1 MTTATE
7 HKYALTLLY
16 YLNAGRE
23 ADFLKYEE
31 AVLPILEKYDGR
43 LLYRIRPPRESFV
56 HPPGEEQPYEVHVV
70 TFGSKEDFI
79 KYKNDPD
86 RQKHIELG
94 SRAVKKIRMIAATAD
109 EL

>member
-1 MTTATE
+1 MTGATE

-16 YLNAGRE
+16 YLNPGGE

-31 AVLPILEKYDGR
+31 SVLPLLEKHNGR
-43 LLYRIRPPRESFV
+43 LLYRIRPPKESFIY
-56 HPPGEEQPYEVHVV
+56 PAGDEQPYEVHVV
-70 TFGSKEDFI
+70 TFGSKQDFLE
-79 KYKNDPD
+79 YKNDPE

-94 SRAVKKIRMIAATAD
+94 SRAIKKIRMIAATAD